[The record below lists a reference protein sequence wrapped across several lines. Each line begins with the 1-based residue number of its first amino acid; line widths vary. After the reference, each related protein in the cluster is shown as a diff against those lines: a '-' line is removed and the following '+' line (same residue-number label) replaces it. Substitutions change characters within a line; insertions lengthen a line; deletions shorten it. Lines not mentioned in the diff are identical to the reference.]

1 MPASYAGI
9 GSNINVNELT
19 DKVRI
24 ASQSLRGLAQFAT
37 PPTGKQMGKEVGDT
51 GQYTFVPDLATS
63 GGVLDENEAMP
74 TDEISPIKATF
85 TLSEFGH
92 GVSYTGK
99 LDELSRLDLDDI
111 HMAALMNH
119 REKLENAQCYTQ
131 LVSTDYKAVF
141 DATTAT
147 SGEFV
152 TNGTATKNSNVGD
165 LSLDNLMWLRTQA
178 KKQKI
183 PFFDGESYLY
193 GAEADSVNAL
203 QTDSDVTNKL
213 QEDSGRSALNGEIG
227 RLAQCRV
234 VEDNFSLS
242 DHEQSLGE
250 GILCGADGVVN
261 EVALPWEIRF
271 EISDV
276 GRSKVLAYY
285 GIMCW
290 FKVLDQTTHSQE
302 HIIHV
307 TAAAS

>member
-9 GSNINVNELT
+9 GTAINVNELT

-24 ASQSLRGLAQFAT
+24 ASQSLRGLAQFAS
-37 PPTGKQMGKEVGDT
+37 PPTGKQMGKGVGDT
-51 GQYTFVPDLATS
+51 GQYTFVPDLTTS

-74 TDEISPIKATF
+74 TDEIAPVKATF
-85 TLSEFGH
+85 TLKEFGH

-131 LVSTDYKAVF
+131 LISTDYKAVF
-141 DATTAT
+141 HTTVA
-147 SGEFV
+147 SSEFV
-152 TNGTATKNSNVGD
+152 TNGTATQNTNNDD
-165 LSLDNLMWLRTQA
+165 LNLENLMWLRTQA

-193 GAEADSVNAL
+193 GTGPDAINAL
-203 QTDSDVTNKL
+203 QSDTNVTNLLK
-213 QEDSGRSALNGEIG
+213 EDSGRAALNGEVG
-227 RLAQCRV
+227 RIAQCRV
-234 VEDNFSLS
+234 IEDGYSIS
-242 DHEQSLGE
+242 DHEQGFDE
-250 GILCGADGVVN
+250 GILAGADAVVN

-271 EISDV
+271 EISDL